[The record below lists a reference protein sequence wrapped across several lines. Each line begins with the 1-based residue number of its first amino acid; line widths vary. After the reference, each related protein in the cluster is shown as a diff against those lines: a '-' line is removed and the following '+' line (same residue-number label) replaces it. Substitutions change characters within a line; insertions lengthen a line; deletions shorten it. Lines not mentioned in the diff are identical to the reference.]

1 MAININSAPTTFI
14 NSPSPI
20 KVSRRIPLRA
30 ILIVPFVVLIF
41 GAVGLTGWLSLRNG
55 QQAVNEV
62 TTQLRNEVSTR
73 IQEKLKNYLEAP
85 RVIAQINQNAINL
98 GHLDIQDTASLSRQF
113 WRQRFLFDSVNVSA
127 IYFGGAE
134 GEFIGLGLQNNNRWE
149 IGRAGKSTKG
159 KFHSIG
165 IDSQGNPTELL
176 EIGNDYDPRIRPWY
190 KSGVEA
196 KKTTWSD
203 IYADF
208 KELRLKVT
216 LVQPIYQDNNQ
227 LIGVVG
233 VDFVLSHIREFLQN
247 LTIGKS
253 GQTFIMERSGFLVAS
268 STSQK
273 PFSLKEQEVTRIK
286 AENVNNYLI
295 RNTANY
301 LREYFGEFSKIDQS
315 QQLEFKLN
323 GERQFL
329 QVVPFSDSENLDWL
343 IVVVV
348 PEADFMD
355 QINVNTR
362 TTIKLCLIALFVATI
377 VGILTSRWISYP
389 VMLLSDASREIA
401 RGKLNQKIEVKIVN
415 ELDILA
421 DSFNLMA
428 QQLQESFINL
438 EKTNAELEQR
448 VEERTAALRQSEE
461 KFALAF
467 QASPDVVTITNV
479 ADGRLIEVNESFIK
493 TTGYSRQE
501 VIGKTALELNL
512 WGNIEERIGIFT
524 TLETEGKIRN
534 QEIKFRLKSGQIAV
548 GLLSGEVI
556 CLDGQS
562 CLLLIVKDITE
573 RKQAAEALQA
583 AESKY
588 RSIFENSIEGIFQ
601 TTLDG
606 YFLSANPALAK
617 MYGYSNFAQ
626 LITNITN
633 IQKQLYVN
641 PNRRQ
646 EFIDAINQDGE
657 ISNFE
662 SQVYCSDGS
671 IIWISEK
678 ARAVRN
684 FNGELLYYEGTVEDI
699 TLRQKAEAALHA
711 EQEKS
716 ERLLMNILPEAI
728 AFRLKHDTSAIAD
741 YFEES
746 TILFSD
752 IVGFTPLSAR
762 ISPIELVNLLNQI
775 FSKFDHI
782 AEFYGLE
789 KIKTIGDAYM
799 VAGGLPVPKKNHAE
813 AIANMALDMQQEII
827 KFTTDIGQQFEIRI
841 GINTGPVVAGVIGK
855 KKFIYDLWGDAVN
868 VASRME
874 SSGEPGKIQVTTA
887 TYELLKDKY
896 IFEERGIITVKGR
909 GKMVTYWLL
918 GKK

>member
-1 MAININSAPTTFI
+1 MAINSAPTTFI
-14 NSPSPI
+14 PRI
-20 KVSRRIPLRA
+20 KVRIRIPLRA
-30 ILIVPFVVLIF
+30 ILIVPFVVQIF

-62 TTQLRNEVSTR
+62 TTQLRNEVTTR
-73 IQEKLKNYLEAP
+73 IQERLKNYLEAP
-85 RVIAQINQNAINL
+85 HVIAQINQNAINL
-98 GHLDIQDTASLSRQF
+98 GHLNIQDTASLTQQF
-113 WRQRFLFDSVNVSA
+113 WGQRFLFDSVNVSA

-134 GEFIGLGLQNNNRWE
+134 GEFIGLGFQNNNRWE

-190 KSGVEA
+190 KSAVEA
-196 KKTTWSD
+196 KKPTWSD

-208 KELRLKVT
+208 KELRLKIT

-247 LTIGKS
+247 LKIGKS

-286 AENVNNYLI
+286 AENVDNALI
-295 RNTANY
+295 SNTANY
-301 LREYFGEFSKIDQS
+301 LREYFGEFSKINQS

-323 GERQFL
+323 GDRQFL
-329 QVVPFSDSENLDWL
+329 QVVPFSDGENLDWL

-348 PEADFMD
+348 PEEDFMD
-355 QINVNTR
+355 KINVNTR
-362 TTIKLCLIALFVATI
+362 TTIKLCLIALFIATI

-389 VMLLSDASREIA
+389 VMLLSAASREIA

-415 ELDILA
+415 ELEVLA
-421 DSFNLMA
+421 ESFNLMA
-428 QQLQESFINL
+428 QQLQDSFINL

-467 QASPDVVTITNV
+467 QASPDVITITNV
-479 ADGRLIEVNESFIK
+479 ADGRLIEVNESFIQ

-512 WGNIEERIGIFT
+512 WGNIEERIRIFT
-524 TLETEGKIRN
+524 ILETQGKIHN
-534 QEIKFRLKSGQIAV
+534 QEIKFRLKSGQIRI

-556 CLDGQS
+556 CLDGQA

-573 RKQAAEALQA
+573 RKQA
-583 AESKY
+583 
-588 RSIFENSIEGIFQ
+588 
-601 TTLDG
+601 
-606 YFLSANPALAK
+606 
-617 MYGYSNFAQ
+617 
-626 LITNITN
+626 
-633 IQKQLYVN
+633 
-641 PNRRQ
+641 
-646 EFIDAINQDGE
+646 
-657 ISNFE
+657 
-662 SQVYCSDGS
+662 
-671 IIWISEK
+671 
-678 ARAVRN
+678 
-684 FNGELLYYEGTVEDI
+684 
-699 TLRQKAEAALHA
+699 EAALRA

-716 ERLLMNILPEAI
+716 ERLLMNILPEPI
-728 AFRLKHDTSAIAD
+728 AFRLKQDTSAIAD

-752 IVGFTPLSAR
+752 IVGFTPIAAS
-762 ISPIELVNLLNQI
+762 IPPIELVNLLNQI
-775 FSKFDHI
+775 FSKFDYL
-782 AEFYGLE
+782 AELYGLE

-827 KFTTDIGQQFEIRI
+827 KFTTDIGKQFQIRI
-841 GINTGPVVAGVIGK
+841 GINSGPVVAGVIGR

-874 SSGEPGKIQVTTA
+874 SSGEAGKIQVTTA

-896 IFEERGIITVKGR
+896 IFEKRGIIAVKGR
-909 GKMVTYWLL
+909 GRMVTYWLL

>member
-1 MAININSAPTTFI
+1 MAINSAPRTFI
-14 NSPSPI
+14 PRI

-30 ILIVPFVVLIF
+30 ILIVPFVVQIF
-41 GAVGLTGWLSLRNG
+41 AAVGLTGWLSLRNG
-55 QQAVNEV
+55 EQAVNEV

-73 IQEKLKNYLEAP
+73 IQERLKNYLEAP
-85 RVIAQINQNAINL
+85 RVIAQINQSAINL
-98 GHLDIQDTASLSRQF
+98 GHLNIQDTASLTRQF
-113 WRQRFLFDSVNVSA
+113 WRQRFLFDSVNISA

-134 GEFIGLGLQNNNRWE
+134 GEFIGLGFQNNNQWE

-196 KKTTWSD
+196 RKPTWSD

-216 LVQPIYQDNNQ
+216 LVQSIYQDNNQ

-233 VDFVLSHIREFLQN
+233 VDFVLSHIREFLQS
-247 LTIGKS
+247 LKIGKS

-273 PFSLKEQEVTRIK
+273 PFSLKEEKVTRIK
-286 AENVNNYLI
+286 AENVDNYLI
-295 RNTANY
+295 SNTAKY
-301 LREYFGEFSKIDQS
+301 LREYFGDFSKINQS

-329 QVVPFSDSENLDWL
+329 QVVPFSDCQNLDWL

-348 PEADFMD
+348 PEKDFMEK
-355 QINVNTR
+355 INVNTR
-362 TTIKLCLIALFVATI
+362 TTIKLCFIALFIATI

-389 VMLLSDASREIA
+389 VMRLSAASREIA

-415 ELDILA
+415 ELEILA
-421 DSFNLMA
+421 ESFNLMA
-428 QQLQESFINL
+428 EQLQDSFINL

-448 VEERTAALRQSEE
+448 VEERTAELRQSEE

-467 QASPDVVTITNV
+467 QASPDVITISNL
-479 ADGRLIEVNESFIK
+479 ANNRLIEVNESFLE

-501 VIGKTALELNL
+501 VIGKTGIELNL
-512 WGNIEERIGIFT
+512 WGNIEERIRIFT
-524 TLETEGKIRN
+524 TLETQGKIRN
-534 QEIKFRLKSGQIAV
+534 QEIKFRLKSGQIRI

-556 CLDGQS
+556 SLDGQT
-562 CLLLIVKDITE
+562 CLLLIVNDITE
-573 RKQAAEALQA
+573 RKEAAEGLQAAEA
-583 AESKY
+583 KY

-601 TTLDG
+601 TTSDG

-617 MYGYSNFAQ
+617 MYGYSNY
-626 LITNITN
+626 LELTTNITN

-646 EFIDAINQDGE
+646 EFIDAINKDGE

-662 SQVYCSDGS
+662 SQIYRRDGS

-678 ARAVRN
+678 ARAVRD

-699 TLRQKAEAALHA
+699 TLRKQAESALHA

-716 ERLLMNILPEAI
+716 ERLLMNILPEPI

-752 IVGFTPLSAR
+752 IVGFTPIAAR
-762 ISPIELVNLLNQI
+762 ISPIELVNLLNKI

-813 AIANMALDMQQEII
+813 AIANMALDMQQEIT
-827 KFTTDIGQQFEIRI
+827 KFTTDIGEKFQIRI
-841 GINTGPVVAGVIGK
+841 GINSGPVVAGVIGK

-896 IFEERGIITVKGR
+896 IFAERGVIAVKGR
-909 GKMVTYWLL
+909 GRMLTYWLR